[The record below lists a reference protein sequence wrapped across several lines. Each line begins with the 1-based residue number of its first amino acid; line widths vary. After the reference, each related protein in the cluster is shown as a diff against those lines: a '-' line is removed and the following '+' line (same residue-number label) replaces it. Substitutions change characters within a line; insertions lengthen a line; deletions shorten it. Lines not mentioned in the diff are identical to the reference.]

1 MDQSVVVGTEDVDNC
16 PLLVAFV
23 VRSAQ
28 NLPPP
33 RPPLRPLLGG
43 LISGCLATTVKPAR
57 RACSWFAI
65 ALSGE

>member
-1 MDQSVVVGTEDVDNC
+1 MDDC

-23 VRSAQ
+23 ICAQ

-43 LISGCLATTVKPAR
+43 LTSGCLATTESPTRNGWAWL
-57 RACSWFAI
+57 AT
-65 ALSGE
+65 ALSGEYITLVSSAFGTM

>member
-1 MDQSVVVGTEDVDNC
+1 MDQSVVVGAEDVDNC

-23 VRSAQ
+23 VGSAQ

>member
-1 MDQSVVVGTEDVDNC
+1 VDNC
-16 PLLVAFV
+16 PLLVALV
-23 VRSAQ
+23 VGSAQ

-43 LISGCLATTVKPAR
+43 LTSGCLATTVNPTR
-57 RACSWFAI
+57 NACSWFAI